1 MLIDDPQE
9 GKTEENILAYEFI
22 MEEGHYDESY
32 WDFDRHSFKLF
43 QKRDVSE
50 VLERVTNQGVQWSYE
65 LTLPI

>member
-1 MLIDDPQE
+1 
-9 GKTEENILAYEFI
+9 
-22 MEEGHYDESY
+22 MEEEHYDESY